1 MSFITRV
8 APLSARV
15 SANTTAPV
23 LSVARS
29 RFLSSTA
36 SNQKGPVETTKET
49 LKKVDRTIS
58 DAAVKGLEKGE
69 KVSSKAK
76 ETVGVSGSKAKG
88 EAAELTGEAKGKAQ
102 ELTGEAKGKAEELA
116 GEAKGKA
123 KEASSKLS

>member
-8 APLSARV
+8 TPLSARV

-36 SNQKGPVETTKET
+36 SYQKGPVETTKET

-58 DAAVKGLEKGE
+58 DAAVKGIEKGGRCNFHA
-69 KVSSKAK
+69 SCRW
-76 ETVGVSGSKAKG
+76 TQRQVG
-88 EAAELTGEAKGKAQ
+88 
-102 ELTGEAKGKAEELA
+102 
-116 GEAKGKA
+116 
-123 KEASSKLS
+123 

>member
-8 APLSARV
+8 TPLSARL

-36 SNQKGPVETTKET
+36 SYQKGPVETTKET

-58 DAAVKGLEKGE
+58 DAAVKGIEKGE
-69 KVSSKAK
+69 QVTEKAK
-76 ETVGVSGSKAKG
+76 DTVGVKGSKAKG
-88 EAAELTGEAKGKAQ
+88 EAA